1 MPITVVPDVILHEE
15 EGEAFLLHVGTG
27 RYYGLNKSGLIVWK
41 SLVEK
46 IDPITG
52 LQAAWPDR
60 SAENLQADADA
71 LVHQLLDAG
80 LIREAADEPDS

>member
-1 MPITVVPDVILHEE
+1 MTVVPDVILHEE

-41 SLVEK
+41 SLVEGA
-46 IDPITG
+46 DPITE
-52 LQAAWPDR
+52 LRATWPDR
-60 SAENLQADADA
+60 SAENLRSDADT

-80 LIREAADEPDS
+80 LIREAADEPDA

>member
-1 MPITVVPDVILHEE
+1 MPMTVLPDVILHEE

-41 SLVEK
+41 SLVDGA
-46 IDPITG
+46 DPIRQ
-52 LQAAWPDR
+52 LQATWPDR
-60 SAENLQADADA
+60 PAENLRADADS

-80 LIREAADEPDS
+80 LIREAADEPDA

>member
-1 MPITVVPDVILHEE
+1 MTVLPDVILHEE

-41 SLVEK
+41 SLVDGA
-46 IDPITG
+46 DPIGQLT
-52 LQAAWPDR
+52 ATWPDR
-60 SAENLQADADA
+60 PAEKLRADADA

-80 LIREAADEPDS
+80 LIREAADEPDA